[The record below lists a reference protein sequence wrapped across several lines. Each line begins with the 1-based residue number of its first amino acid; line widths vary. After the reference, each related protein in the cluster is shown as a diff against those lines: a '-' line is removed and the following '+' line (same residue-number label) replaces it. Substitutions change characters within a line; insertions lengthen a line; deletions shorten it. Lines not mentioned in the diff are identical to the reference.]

1 MATRR
6 TRGTS
11 GNSRGGSRPRP
22 ISAGGFIAEGSSA
35 RREARTTLVRLN
47 KFLADHGV
55 ASRRACDEMIAKGKI
70 LVDDLV
76 VTELGVKIDPTTQKV
91 MVDGVI
97 LPGTEDPRRY
107 YLLHKPK
114 GVVCTND
121 RRETRPKAIDLITDP
136 TAGRIYTVGRLD
148 EESRGLILLTNDG
161 DFSHRISHPRYGVPK
176 TYRVVVAGSLDDES
190 LDKIRSGVHLSEGKT
205 SGARVAIVKRA
216 KLRSTALV
224 TLREGMNREIR
235 RVFARVGH
243 KVLELTREDIGPLVL
258 RGLKEGRFRR
268 LSRQEVEA
276 LLEMSDEQAALMPLG
291 ASGDSSTAP
300 RTRRRAARRSTARRS
315 TARRRTSTRGGTGAT
330 RGSGPRRARRRR
342 S

>member
-6 TRGTS
+6 SKGAPRG
-11 GNSRGGSRPRP
+11 SRGGKRPRSV
-22 ISAGGFIAEGSSA
+22 SAGGYIADGSRA
-35 RREARTTLVRLN
+35 RREARTDQVRLN

-55 ASRRACDEMIAKGKI
+55 ASRRACDELITKGKV
-70 LVDDLV
+70 LVDDEL
-76 VTELGVKIDPTTQKV
+76 VTELGVKIDPTKQKV
-91 MVDGVI
+91 TVDGAV

-107 YLLHKPK
+107 YVLNKPK

-121 RRETRPKAIDLITDP
+121 RREERLKAVDLITDP

-148 EESRGLILLTNDG
+148 EESRGLILLTSDG
-161 DFSHRISHPRYGVPK
+161 DFSHRVSHPRYGVPK

-216 KLRSTALV
+216 KLRSVAMV

-235 RVFARVGH
+235 RIFARVGH
-243 KVLELTREDIGPLVL
+243 KVLELTREEIGPLVL

-268 LSRQEVEA
+268 LSRQEVEG
-276 LLEMSDEQAALMPLG
+276 LLDMSDEQAALHPLG
-291 ASGDSSTAP
+291 SPVDEDGEAAP
-300 RTRRRAARRSTARRS
+300 RRRVIRRASRRQGGSGARQVRRST
-315 TARRRTSTRGGTGAT
+315 TAR
-330 RGSGPRRARRRR
+330 RGSGPRRSRRR